1 MEIEIKIPT
10 GWNDVS
16 LKKYLELQKEIKNY
30 EGNED
35 AITALM
41 LVHLCDINPNLL
53 DKIGI
58 DGFKIIEEELNK
70 FVNRTDLPLERI
82 ITIDNVEYGFE
93 PNLSEMTYGAYVD
106 ITKYDTFTIDDNWA
120 KIMSILYRPIAEK
133 KGDNYKI
140 KRYTGDID
148 DTKWL
153 EVPMDIHLG
162 ALFFFASLLRD
173 LLNFT
178 LNSLTE
184 KELEPNMKLI
194 LEKNGKL
201 IQRLSNLQEEIYKK

>member
-1 MEIEIKIPT
+1 MELEIKIPT

-120 KIMSILYRPIAEK
+120 KIMSILYRPIAQK

-140 KRYTGDID
+140 QSYTGNID

-162 ALFFFASLLRD
+162 ALFFFANLLRD

-201 IQRLSNLQEEIYKK
+201 IQRLSNLQEETFKK

>member
-16 LKKYLELQKEIKNY
+16 LKKYLELQKEMKNY

-53 DKIGI
+53 DKIGV
-58 DGFKIIEEELNK
+58 DGFKMIEEELNK
-70 FVNRTDLPLERI
+70 FVNKTDLPLQRF
-82 ITIDNVEYGFE
+82 ITIDGVEYGFE

-120 KIMSILYRPIAEK
+120 KIMSILYRPVSQR

-140 KRYTGDID
+140 KSYTGNID
-148 DTKWL
+148 NTKWL
-153 EVPMDIHLG
+153 EVGMDIHLG
-162 ALFFFASLLRD
+162 ALFFFANLLRD

-178 LNSLTE
+178 LSSLTE
-184 KELEPNMKLI
+184 KELEPNMKQI

-201 IQRLSNLQEEIYKK
+201 IQRLSNLQEEISKK